1 MAKDVDKALHEIVQ
15 IAGGCSEEAAGEY
28 IQKLKSDKRYQ
39 RDVY

>member
-1 MAKDVDKALHEIVQ
+1 MAGERSD
-15 IAGGCSEEAAGEY
+15 EAAGEY

>member
-1 MAKDVDKALHEIVQ
+1 MAKDVDKALHEIVKT
-15 IAGGCSEEAAGEY
+15 AGDRSEEAAGEY